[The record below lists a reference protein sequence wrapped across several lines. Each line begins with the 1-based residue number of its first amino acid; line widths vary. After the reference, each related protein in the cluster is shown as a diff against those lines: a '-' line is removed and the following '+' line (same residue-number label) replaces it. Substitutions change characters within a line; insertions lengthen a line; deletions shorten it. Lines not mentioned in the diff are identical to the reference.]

1 MRLALR
7 TVPLA
12 LLVLIVMGLIVAPV
26 VGQDLLSVSAEN
38 CDYGGELLS
47 IEALDEMTVK
57 ITLCFPDG
65 AFLSKV
71 AFVPMAIQPSEHLEA
86 TGGGGDLLNTPIGTG
101 PYMLET
107 WDLGNEIVLSRFED
121 YWGEPAYEPTAV
133 YRWIAEAST
142 RLVELQSG
150 NADAINNPAVGDF
163 EVIKNDPNL
172 RFVEREAATIF
183 YVGMNRNIP
192 PFDNQ
197 LVRQAVAHAIDRQR
211 IVDNFFPAGSNVAT
225 DFIPPI
231 IFGHTPEVEPF
242 PYDPERARELLAESG
257 VELPIQTTISYRDV
271 VRPYLPTPGLIAV
284 DIQAQLAE
292 VGIEAE
298 VVQIE
303 SGAFIEATVSN
314 GTEPM
319 FLLGWTMDYPD
330 PTNFFDTHFGTGA
343 GAQFGDKFPELEAAI
358 AAGGRTPDPEE
369 RLAHYAEANTLLRDL
384 APMVP
389 VGHAI
394 SGMAYQA
401 DILNAHAVA
410 VGQESMAL
418 LEDPDDD
425 NMVYIQNAEPIS
437 LYCADESDGESFA
450 VCEQILQ
457 GLMGFEVPSGEIVP
471 QLAES
476 YEVSDDGLEW
486 TFHLREGVTFHDGST
501 LDANDVVLSWAVQ
514 WDASHPLHTGNTTT
528 FVYFTSFFTSFL
540 NAPES

>member
-26 VGQDLLSVSAEN
+26 VGQDLLSLSAES
-38 CDYGGELLS
+38 CDYGGELAS
-47 IEALDEMTVK
+47 IEALDDMTVK
-57 ITLCFPDG
+57 FTLCFPDG

-86 TGGGGDLLNTPIGTG
+86 TGGGGDLLREPIGTG
-101 PYMLET
+101 PYMLES
-107 WDLGNEIVLSRFED
+107 WDLGNEIVLTRFDD
-121 YWGEPAYEPTAV
+121 YWGEPAHEQTAV
-133 YRWIAEAST
+133 YRWIAEASS
-142 RLVELQSG
+142 RLIELQAG

-197 LVRQAVAHAIDRQR
+197 LVRQAVAHAVDRQR

-225 DFIPPI
+225 DFVPPI

-242 PYDPERARELLAESG
+242 PFDQARAEELLDEAGFPRGDDG
-257 VELPIQTTISYRDV
+257 VRFSTTISYRDV

-284 DIQAQLAE
+284 DLQAQLAE
-292 VGIEAE
+292 VGINLE
-298 VVQIE
+298 VVQID

-314 GTEPM
+314 GVEPM
-319 FLLGWTMDYPD
+319 YLLGWTMDYPD
-330 PTNFFDTHFGTGA
+330 ATNFFDTHFGTGA

-358 AAGGRTPDPEE
+358 AAGARTADPEE
-369 RLAHYAEANTLLRDL
+369 RLVHYTEANTLLRDL

-401 DILNAHAVA
+401 DILNPHAVA
-410 VGQESMAL
+410 VGQERMAL
-418 LEDPDDD
+418 LEDPDDE
-425 NMVYIQNAEPIS
+425 NIVYVQNAEPIS
-437 LYCADESDGESFA
+437 LYCSDESDGESFA
-450 VCEQILQ
+450 VCEQIVE
-457 GLMGFEVPSGEIVP
+457 GLMGFNVPTGEVVP

-486 TFHLREGVTFHDGST
+486 TFHLRKVSPSMTVRRWMRMT
-501 LDANDVVLSWAVQ
+501 
-514 WDASHPLHTGNTTT
+514 
-528 FVYFTSFFTSFL
+528 
-540 NAPES
+540 